1 MKSIDQKYWR
11 DYVLVQGASFVE
23 AVELDRPTV
32 INGTQFE
39 AGDYSMRTKG
49 RYSGVTK
56 KVFESRARLLE
67 RQAEAPRWD
76 HQAQLLD
83 RIEDLITQVVIL
95 TRQVERITPD
105 GGQKSAIVPA
115 VRQVEPITKDGAQK

>member
-1 MKSIDQKYWR
+1 MKSIDQKFWR

-23 AVELDRPTV
+23 AVQLDRPTV

-39 AGDYSMRTKG
+39 AGDYSMRTEG

-67 RQAEAPRWD
+67 RQAETPRWD
-76 HQAQLLD
+76 HHAQLLELVD
-83 RIEDLITQVVIL
+83 DLITQVAIL
-95 TRQVERITPD
+95 TRQVERIVQT
-105 GGQKSAIVPA
+105 Q
-115 VRQVEPITKDGAQK
+115 DGAQK